1 MIAQALLFLVGT
13 IVSLFSTALLLR
25 FFLQVARA
33 PARNPIS
40 QFVNALTDPV
50 VRPARRIVP
59 GWAGLDLSTLVL
71 AWVAEFL
78 LLVLQQLIGSAFGMT
93 AGMPIVAFL
102 VLGAISVL
110 RMSVY
115 IYMGALILQA
125 VLSWVAPFS
134 PVMPVVNSLTRPL
147 LRPLQRRVP
156 AIGGVDLSPLVLII
170 VLQLVLMIPVHWLE
184 SMARFALGG

>member
-25 FFLQVARA
+25 FFLQVARS

-71 AWVAEFL
+71 AWIAEFL

-93 AGMPIVAFL
+93 AGMPVIAFL
-102 VLGAISVL
+102 VLAAVSVL

-125 VLSWVAPFS
+125 VLSWVAPYS
-134 PVMPVVNSLTRPL
+134 PVMPVVTSLTRPL
-147 LRPLQRRVP
+147 LRPFQRWVP
-156 AIGGVDLSPLVLII
+156 PIGGVDLSPLVLII
-170 VLQLVLMIPVHWLE
+170 ALQLVLMIPVHWLE

>member
-1 MIAQALLFLVGT
+1 VIAQALLFVVGT
-13 IVSLFSTALLLR
+13 IVSLFSIALLLR

-59 GWAGLDLSTLVL
+59 GWGGLDLSTLVL
-71 AWVAEFL
+71 AWLAEFL

-93 AGMPIVAFL
+93 AGMPVVGFL
-102 VLGAISVL
+102 VLAAVSVL

-125 VLSWVAPFS
+125 VLSWVAPYS
-134 PVMPVVNSLTRPL
+134 PVMPVVNGLTRPL
-147 LRPLQRRVP
+147 LRPFQRWVP
-156 AIGGVDLSPLVLII
+156 PIGGVDLSPLVLII
-170 VLQLVLMIPVHWLE
+170 ALQLVLMIPVHWLE
-184 SMARFALGG
+184 SLARLALGG

>member
-1 MIAQALLFLVGT
+1 VIAQALLFLVGT

-147 LRPLQRRVP
+147 LRPFQRWVP

>member
-71 AWVAEFL
+71 AWIAEFV

-93 AGMPIVAFL
+93 TGMPVVAFL
-102 VLGAISVL
+102 VLAAVSVL

-115 IYMGALILQA
+115 IYIGALILQA
-125 VLSWVAPFS
+125 VLSWVAPYS
-134 PVMPVVNSLTRPL
+134 PVMPVVNGLTRPL
-147 LRPLQRRVP
+147 LRPFQRWVP
-156 AIGGVDLSPLVLII
+156 PIGGVDLSPLVLII
-170 VLQLVLMIPVHWLE
+170 VLQLVLMIPVQWLE

>member
-147 LRPLQRRVP
+147 LRPFQRRVP

>member
-1 MIAQALLFLVGT
+1 VIAQALLFLVGT